1 MQENVAVY
9 LRKSRGDIEDLE
21 KHKMQLLDICTKNN
35 YDYDLYE
42 EVCSGDLLDERPKMN
57 QLLDNIKKYSR
68 VLVVAIDRLSRNELH
83 SALITQIFMEN
94 NILVET
100 PSKIYNPHEENDIL
114 MSDFEKLLA
123 RSELRLTKKR
133 LRQGKINGVKQG
145 KFVHG
150 SPSFPYIYNK
160 TTRELEVDETK
171 VELYRF
177 ILDKALQGET
187 CNNISYQLNKMGIT
201 TVKRNANW
209 GSKRVRDI
217 VLDRTHLGEVK
228 FEGTWYK
235 GNHKPLKTQEEQ
247 ETLVLILKGNK
258 MIKTKKLVKH
268 EYVLSN
274 IVKCGICGMG
284 MSYMDKKLASGEV
297 VTYIRN
303 CWYKDAVGNKCNTR
317 SIRSD
322 IVIDEINHHI
332 DREIERLNDLIQN
345 NVVDESSIKQLN
357 SELSLNKKS
366 LEQIDK
372 RKGKIL
378 DMTEAGLYTVE
389 DAKIKI
395 GNLQEEMLY
404 LQCNINNL
412 QKEIDIHNSNYLEVK
427 RDKLTSIQSVIST
440 TENKTEINKL
450 YKTILKGVKYTRIDD
465 CVNIEVEFL

>member
-1 MQENVAVY
+1 MKEKVAVY

-21 KHKMQLLDICTKNN
+21 KHKMQLLDICKKNN

-42 EVCSGDLLDERPKMN
+42 EVCSGDLLDQRPEIN
-57 QLLDNIKKYSR
+57 QLLDNIQKYSK
-68 VLVVAIDRLSRNELH
+68 VLVVALDRLSRNELH
-83 SALITQIFMEN
+83 SALITQIFKEN
-94 NILVET
+94 NVLVET
-100 PSKIYNPHEENDIL
+100 PTKIYNFHEENDIL

-133 LRQGKINGVKQG
+133 LRQGKVNGVRQG

-160 TTRELEVDETK
+160 ITRELNIDESK

-187 CNNISYQLNKMGIT
+187 CNNIAYQLNKMGIT
-201 TVKRNANW
+201 TVKRNTKW

-217 VLDRTHLGEVK
+217 ILDRTHLGEVK

-235 GNHKPLKTQEEQ
+235 GNHKPLKTHEEH
-247 ETLVLILKGNK
+247 EALVLILNGNK
-258 MIKTKKLVKH
+258 MIKTKKIVKH

-303 CWYKDAVGNKCNTR
+303 CWYKDEVGNKCDTR

-332 DREIERLNDLIQN
+332 DREIERLNNLIQN
-345 NVVDESSIKQLN
+345 NIIDKLKVTGLH
-357 SELSLNKKS
+357 SELSLNKKA
-366 LEQIDK
+366 LLKIDT
-372 RKGKIL
+372 RKSKIL

-389 DAKIKI
+389 DAKERIAK
-395 GNLQEEMLY
+395 LQDETQY
-404 LQCNINNL
+404 LNFNINRL
-412 QKEIDIHNSNYLEVK
+412 EKEIEIQNTNNLEVK
-427 RDKLTSIQSVIST
+427 RDKLISIQSIISQ
-440 TENKTEINKL
+440 TEDKAEVNKL
-450 YKTILKGVKYTRIDD
+450 YKTILKNVKYTRIDNS
-465 CVNIEVEFL
+465 VSIEVEFL